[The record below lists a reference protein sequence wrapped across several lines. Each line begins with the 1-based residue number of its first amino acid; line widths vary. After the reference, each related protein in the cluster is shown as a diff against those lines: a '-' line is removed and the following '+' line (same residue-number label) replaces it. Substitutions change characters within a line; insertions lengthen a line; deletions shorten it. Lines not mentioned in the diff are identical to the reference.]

1 MGTTADVLRQLVSRR
16 RAIPLTEAPALRRAL
31 LRTTIVRLVLACL
44 LVVLAVLAV
53 WRAETPTARAVSF
66 LPQRSTTVIVLD
78 QSKSVYVSAYL
89 RIAAVL
95 RRLAQAN
102 VPVGLVVFS
111 DTAYELL
118 PPGTRGSELR
128 PLLRFFTPERRG
140 ANLNPE
146 ALFPTNPWQG
156 AFSGG
161 TKISSG
167 LQLAESI
174 LHRDRVRGGT
184 ILLLSDLGTAGEDQS
199 RVAETLVRI
208 RHDRSV
214 TLKIAPL
221 FPIESD
227 LLFFER
233 FVPRRDFVR
242 PAQIA
247 AVNATPAQHRL
258 ASASPWPFL
267 VAAGLLLLALAANEL
282 LCGRVFL
289 QRPQE
294 AAA

>member
-1 MGTTADVLRQLVSRR
+1 MRR
-16 RAIPLTEAPALRRAL
+16 RANAIPLGADAGILAAAKRTTLVRAFLAVALVAL
-31 LRTTIVRLVLACL
+31 LAAEVALA
-44 LVVLAVLAV
+44 
-53 WRAETPTARAVSF
+53 RGVSPRHDAF
-66 LPQRSTTVIVLD
+66 VPAGKTTVVVVDLS
-78 QSKSVYVSAYL
+78 QSIPHGAFPTIG
-89 RIAAVL
+89 RVL
-95 RRLAQAN
+95 RSLARNN
-102 VPVGLVVFS
+102 VPVGLVIFS